1 MTWRQL
7 VCGVWQGHLYALYM
21 TPGRCWLRCLHCG
34 RETPGWDV
42 P

>member
-7 VCGVWQGHLYALYM
+7 VCGVWQGHLFELRLVA
-21 TPGRCWLRCLHCG
+21 GRWWLKCAHCG
-34 RETPGWDV
+34 RETPGWPV